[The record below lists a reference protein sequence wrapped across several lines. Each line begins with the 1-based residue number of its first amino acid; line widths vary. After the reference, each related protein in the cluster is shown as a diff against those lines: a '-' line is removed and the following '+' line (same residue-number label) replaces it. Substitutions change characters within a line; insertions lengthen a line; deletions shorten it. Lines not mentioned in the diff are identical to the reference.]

1 MSESGRTERS
11 ATAHP
16 GFFEKRPEKL
26 WVYELKGSC
35 TPRNV
40 PAEGLVGVW
49 PEPPWYYLFY
59 GQDGP
64 EAVKEWLSA
73 NPEWVFTSR
82 YSLPYS
88 AWQDSSPARI
98 AVGPFSIDLSP
109 GGAANC
115 QESSSPHAST
125 DSCSGHTLS
134 PFSREDPLEPPAEPH
149 PVGAV
154 PVRSI
159 PIRIDPGIVFGS
171 GLHPTTQGCLF
182 ALSELFDHQDIRSV
196 VDLGTG
202 TGLLSIAS
210 ALSGASIVLAL
221 DNNPLALR
229 VASKNAIAN
238 NVQAIIGFVATDSLS
253 SLSLSPDLLVM
264 NLEWPSLEKILRA
277 RVWLGARRI
286 VLAGFL
292 PGMLSKVAELLPPG
306 LKIIKKIECEGWPT
320 IIAGTATPE
329 RTPESGWR
337 SFIA

>member
-11 ATAHP
+11 AAAHP
-16 GFFEKRPEKL
+16 GRFEKGHERL
-26 WVYELKGSC
+26 WVYELKGSG

-59 GQDGP
+59 RADGS

-73 NPEWVFTSR
+73 NPEWAFSSH
-82 YSLPYS
+82 YCLPYS

-109 GGAANC
+109 RSGAHC
-115 QESSSPHAST
+115 QDPLLPHASA
-125 DSCSGHTLS
+125 DRCSDFPLS
-134 PFSREDPLEPPAEPH
+134 PFSRGEQLEPPAEPH
-149 PVGAV
+149 PAGAV

-171 GLHPTTQGCLF
+171 GLHPTTKGCLL
-182 ALSELFDHQDIRSV
+182 ALSELFDHRDIRSV

-202 TGLLSIAS
+202 TGILSIAS
-210 ALSGASIVLAL
+210 ALSGANIVLAL
-221 DNNPLALR
+221 DNNPLALK
-229 VASKNAIAN
+229 VASQNAIAN
-238 NVQAIIGFVATDSLS
+238 NVQTIIGFVASDSLA
-253 SLSLSPDLLVM
+253 SLSLLPDILVM

-277 RVWLGARRI
+277 GAGLGARRM

-292 PGMLSKVAELLPPG
+292 PGMLSRVAELLPPG
-306 LKIIKKIECEGWPT
+306 LKILNTIECEGWPT
-320 IIAGTATPE
+320 IIAGAATP
-329 RTPESGWR
+329 RTNV
-337 SFIA
+337 

>member
-11 ATAHP
+11 AAAHP
-16 GFFEKRPEKL
+16 GRFEKGHERL
-26 WVYELKGSC
+26 WVYELKGSG

-59 GQDGP
+59 RQDSP
-64 EAVKEWLSA
+64 EAVMEWLGA
-73 NPEWVFTSR
+73 NPEWVFTSS

-88 AWQDSSPARI
+88 SWQDSSPARI
-98 AVGPFSIDLSP
+98 TVGPFSIDLSP
-109 GGAANC
+109 GDAVNC
-115 QESSSPHAST
+115 QESPLPHAST
-125 DSCSGHTLS
+125 DSCSGLILS
-134 PFSREDPLEPPAEPH
+134 AFSREDPGEPPAEPH
-149 PVGAV
+149 FAGAV
-154 PVRSI
+154 PVRSV

-171 GLHPTTQGCLF
+171 GLHPTTKGCLL
-182 ALSELFDHQDIRSV
+182 ALSELFDHRDIRSV

-202 TGLLSIAS
+202 TGILAIAS

-229 VASKNAIAN
+229 VASQNAIAN
-238 NVQAIIGFVATDSLS
+238 NVQTTIGFVAADSLS
-253 SLSLSPDLLVM
+253 SISLLPDLLVM

-277 RVWLGARRI
+277 RAWLGARRI

-292 PGMLSKVAELLPPG
+292 PGMLSRVAELLLPC

-329 RTPESGWR
+329 RTPGS
-337 SFIA
+337 